1 MTLSTTKP
9 FLFIAIAFAVM
20 LSGCAGFNARD
31 VGPTPIRHAQ
41 QEIPESRLLDVG
53 ISVFTSRQLTKEEAK
68 KAGTLP
74 GIQKAENHFIPYH
87 LKNTLQQSSYWGMV
101 RVVPEIRDFADVT
114 VQGHI
119 LESNGERLIVEVD
132 VRDASGKRWFKRKYK
147 ADLTDASYEDNQ
159 PGQKDPYQDLYNTIA
174 NDMARYRADLT
185 PDRIN
190 TVRNISQLKFAQ
202 DMAPDAFGSY
212 LKKKD
217 HGRLEINRLPAADD
231 PMMDRLLRVR
241 ERDYMFVD
249 TLNEY
254 YENYYNDM
262 WSPYENWRE
271 LNRTERIAQAKIRR
285 DAMIR
290 QAAGALMVATAI
302 LLDAKDVDHT
312 GLLKGLLVVGG
323 GKIFID
329 GINISQQR
337 KIHGAAIE
345 ELGESFDDE
354 MKPLVLQ
361 FEGKQYEL
369 TGSAEE
375 QYAKWRELLKKIYYE
390 ETGFGVPDV
399 SENPNHKYQI
409 PNK

>member
-1 MTLSTTKP
+1 MKP
-9 FLFIAIAFAVM
+9 FLFIAIACAVM
-20 LSGCAGFNARD
+20 LSGCAGFNART

-53 ISVFTSRQLTKEEAK
+53 IAVFTSRQPTKEDAK
-68 KAGTLP
+68 KEGTLP

-101 RVVPEIRDFADVT
+101 RVVPTVSDFADVT
-114 VQGHI
+114 VQGQI
-119 LESNGERLIVEVD
+119 LESNGERLIAEVD
-132 VRDASGKRWFKRKYK
+132 VKDASGKRWFKRKYK

-174 NDMARYRADLT
+174 NDIARYRAGLMPGQIKT
-185 PDRIN
+185 L
-190 TVRNISQLKFAQ
+190 RNISQLKFAR
-202 DMAPDAFGSY
+202 DMAPDAFGTY
-212 LKKKD
+212 LKKKNN
-217 HGRLEINRLPAADD
+217 GLLAINRLPAADD
-231 PMMDRLLRVR
+231 PMMERLLKVR

-254 YENYYNDM
+254 YENFYNEM

-271 LNRTERIAQAKIRR
+271 LNRIERIAQAKIRR

-290 QAAGALMVATAI
+290 QAAGVLMVATAI
-302 LLDAKDVDHT
+302 LLEAKDVQNT
-312 GLLKGLLVVGG
+312 GLLKGLLVVAG

-329 GINISQQR
+329 GVNISQQR

-345 ELGESFDDE
+345 ELSESFDDE
-354 MKPLVLQ
+354 MKPIVLQ

-390 ETGFGVPDV
+390 ETGFGGPDRA
-399 SENPNHKYQI
+399 EIPNHKYQI
-409 PNK
+409 PNKSQ